1 MLKHALNFALGVAL
15 TIAPAMMSAQDTKD
29 TKATHDEEVKA
40 QVPALQKFH
49 TSIYKLWHTAW
60 PKKDT
65 AMMASL
71 WPEIEKGVA
80 EIAAA
85 ELPGILRDKK
95 AAWQEGLKQLQDIA
109 SMYKT
114 AMAGTE
120 LQPKLDAAEK
130 LHMQYEQMV
139 RVIRPAMKE
148 VDAFHQVLYMIYHY
162 YLPDRK
168 MDELKTAVT
177 ELSAK
182 MDTLDAAK
190 LPDRLM
196 KRDASFQAARAKLST
211 SVAYV
216 KGVMASKDEKKIN
229 DAIRRMHS
237 DYEALER
244 VFE

>member
-1 MLKHALNFALGVAL
+1 MLKHALMFALCVTLAA
-15 TIAPAMMSAQDTKD
+15 APAMMVAQEVKD
-29 TKATHDEEVKA
+29 ARAEEVKA

-49 TSIYKLWHTAW
+49 TPIYKLWHTAW

-71 WPEIEKGVA
+71 WPEIEKGIA

-95 AAWQEGLKQLQDIA
+95 GAWQEGLKQLQDVA
-109 SMYKT
+109 ALYKT
-114 AMAGTE
+114 AMAGAE
-120 LQPKLDAAEK
+120 LQPKLDAAER
-130 LHMQYEQMV
+130 LHMQYEKMT

-148 VDAFHQVLYMIYHY
+148 VEAFHQVLYMIYHY
-162 YLPDRK
+162 YLPERK
-168 MDELKTAVT
+168 MDTLKIAVT
-177 ELSAK
+177 ELCLK

-190 LPDRLM
+190 LPERLM
-196 KRDASFQAARAKLST
+196 KKDVSFQAARAKLST

-216 KGVMASKDEKKIN
+216 KGVMASKDEKKIV

-237 DYEALER
+237 DYETLEK